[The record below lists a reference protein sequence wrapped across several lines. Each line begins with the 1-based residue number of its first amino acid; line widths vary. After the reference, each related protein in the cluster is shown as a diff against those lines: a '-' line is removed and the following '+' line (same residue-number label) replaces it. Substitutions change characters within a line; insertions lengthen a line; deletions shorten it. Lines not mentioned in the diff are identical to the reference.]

1 MRLADV
7 QKFIQERIG
16 ELIEKCISEC
26 RDAAPAAFYLQEGL
40 VYEGC
45 DRCIIRTALDSI
57 NVGGIS
63 VNGIEG
69 FIEFIPLEDFV
80 IVIGEETAEVVP
92 YESLEEYIE
101 SLAEFGVIAGV
112 SPEELI
118 KEIRRHMKREGD

>member
-1 MRLADV
+1 MRLSDL
-7 QKFIQERIG
+7 QKIVQERIG
-16 ELIEKCISEC
+16 ELMEKCISEC

-45 DRCIIRTALDSI
+45 DRCLIRTAVDSI
-57 NVGGIS
+57 EVGGVS

-92 YESLEEYIE
+92 YEALKEYIE

-118 KEIRRHMKREGD
+118 NEIRKHMKREGV